1 MAPADGE
8 DLVTTKETANGVPA
22 PAQSLIRLDNIVK
35 TFAGTIANDGVA
47 FELRQG
53 EVHALLGENGAGK
66 TTLMNILYGLY
77 HADSG
82 DVYVRGQ
89 HVHFRSPADA
99 IKHGIG
105 MVHQSLRHIPTLT
118 VVENV
123 VLGLE
128 SGGLFL
134 DLDTARNRVREL
146 SDRYRLDIHP
156 DAPMWQLSVGQ
167 QQRVEILKALYRDIR
182 ILILDEP
189 TSMLTPYETEGLF
202 AFMAQMADEGHGI
215 VFISHKLDE
224 VLASCQRVTVMRD
237 GVDVETIEVPEDDQR
252 KAGTA
257 KQLARLMVGRDVVFR
272 IDKPPLDPGRVVVAI
287 QDLSSAGE
295 GEAQSLDGLSLE
307 VRRGEILGLAGVAG
321 NGQAEL
327 AEVLTGTRR
336 VDAGTVRLNDDDIP
350 GLSPRQII
358 GRGVAFIPENSREMA
373 ILTGFSVEENTAL
386 KVLDQPAMR
395 RGPFLRQDAIRSR
408 ARRLVAEFDVR
419 AASLQLP
426 AQRLS
431 GGNLQKLVLACE
443 LSRDPSLIIGAN
455 PTAGLDVGAA
465 EFVRNRLVEERGRG
479 KAILLISSDL
489 EELKAISDRIAVIFE
504 GRIVGIISPDDAD
517 DETMGLLMAG
527 AQRAHHAIGAVED
540 GANPFTQETQ
550 APSRDEPP
558 GAVKD
563 EGDHPHWRGSVER
576 IVRHLTDRSGW
587 VSLGSTVLAVV
598 LALLLVAAL
607 TAMLG
612 VSPMDAYRQ
621 LFQSAFGTKNGIA
634 ETLVRATPLMLAALG
649 IVISFRAAVWNI
661 GAEGQIYF
669 GALGATLAALFIP
682 GLPAPLHVFSSILVG
697 FLFGAA
703 WGAIPALMRVYRG
716 ANEVITTLML
726 NFVAIFLIGYL
737 VNWPLKDD
745 NFLVP
750 LPQSSPVPPS
760 ARLPDLIAGT
770 RAHSGIIIAVLCSA
784 LVWVLLWRM
793 AAGYRMRAVGA
804 NPAAAR
810 FGGINVSRQIVLAL
824 SLSGGMAGLAGVT
837 EVIGLRGVLTDTLSP
852 GYGFTAIAVALL
864 AGLHPAG
871 VIVSSVFLAALISGA
886 EGLQRNLG
894 IPSATIFII
903 QGLVLVFVI
912 ARRVL
917 MYRK

>member
-1 MAPADGE
+1 MAYADGE
-8 DLVTTKETANGVPA
+8 DIMTTEETAKRAPA
-22 PAQSLIRLDNIVK
+22 PAPSLIRLDNIVK

-47 FELRQG
+47 FELRGG

-82 DVYVRGQ
+82 DVYVGGQ
-89 HVHFRSPADA
+89 RVHFRSPADA

-128 SGGLFL
+128 SGGLLL
-134 DLDTARNRVREL
+134 DVDSARNRVRRL

-202 AFMAQMADEGHGI
+202 TFMAQMADEGHGI

-237 GVDVETIEVPEDDQR
+237 GVDVDTIVVPRGAEIR
-252 KAGTA
+252 AATA
-257 KQLARLMVGRDVVFR
+257 RRLARLMVGRDVVFR
-272 IDKPPLDPGRVVVAI
+272 IDKPPVDPGRVVVTI
-287 QDLSSAGE
+287 EDLGVAGE
-295 GEAQSLDGLSLE
+295 SDVKALDGLSLE

-336 VDAGTVRLNDDDIP
+336 AESGTVRLNDVDIS

-358 GRGVAFIPENSREMA
+358 SSGVAFVPEKARETA

-386 KVLDQPAMR
+386 KVLDQPAIR
-395 RGPFLRQDAIRSR
+395 RGPFLRQHAIKSR
-408 ARRLVAEFDVR
+408 ARSLVGEFDVR
-419 AASLQLP
+419 TASLQLP

-465 EFVRNRLVEERGRG
+465 EFVRNRLVDERGRG
-479 KAILLISSDL
+479 KAILLISSDV

-504 GRIVGIISPDDAD
+504 GRIAGVISPNDAD
-517 DETMGLLMAG
+517 DETIGLLMAG
-527 AQRAHHAIGAVED
+527 AQSAHHASGPVEEGD
-540 GANPFTQETQ
+540 NLFAQ
-550 APSRDEPP
+550 AAQATSGEEPP
-558 GAVKD
+558 GAVD
-563 EGDHPHWRGSVER
+563 EEGDHSHWRGSIER
-576 IVRHLTDRSGW
+576 LARRLTDRNGW
-587 VSLGSTVLAVV
+587 VSLGSTVLAVF
-598 LALLLVAAL
+598 LALLFIAAL
-607 TAMLG
+607 TAMLR
-612 VSPMDAYRQ
+612 VSPIDAYRQ
-621 LFQSAFGTKNGIA
+621 LFHSAFGTKNGIA

-682 GLPAPLHVFSSILVG
+682 GLPAPLHVFTSILVG

-703 WGAIPALMRVYRG
+703 WGAIPALMRVYRS

-760 ARLPDLIAGT
+760 ARLPDLIPGT
-770 RAHSGIIIAVLCSA
+770 RAHSGIIIAVFLSV
-784 LVWVLLWRM
+784 LVWLLLWRM

-804 NPAAAR
+804 NPRAAR

-824 SLSGGMAGLAGVT
+824 SLSGGMAGLAGVI

-871 VIVSSVFLAALISGA
+871 VIVSAVFLAALISGA

-917 MYRK
+917 ILRR

>member
-1 MAPADGE
+1 MTSEQGIRSSS
-8 DLVTTKETANGVPA
+8 GPA
-22 PAQSLIRLDNIVK
+22 PALIRMANIVK
-35 TFAGTIANDGVA
+35 TFAGTTANDRVR
-47 FELRQG
+47 FELRSG
-53 EVHALLGENGAGK
+53 EIHALLGENGAGK

-82 DVYVRGQ
+82 EVYVRDGL
-89 HVHFRSPADA
+89 VRFRSPADA

-105 MVHQSLRHIPTLT
+105 MVHQSLRHIPTIS

-123 VLGLE
+123 VLGMG
-128 SGGLFL
+128 SDGLFL
-134 DLDTARNRVREL
+134 DLDRARGRVREL
-146 SDRYRLDIHP
+146 SDRYRLDLDP
-156 DAPMWQLSVGQ
+156 DVPMWQLSVGQ
-167 QQRVEILKALYRDIR
+167 QQRVEILKALYRDVT

-237 GVDVETIEVPEDDQR
+237 GADVATIDVPEDGALR
-252 KAGTA
+252 AATA
-257 KQLARLMVGRDVVFR
+257 SRLARLMVGRDVIFH
-272 IDKPPLDPGRVVVAI
+272 IEKPPLEPGRVVIAI
-287 QDLSSAGE
+287 EELRVE
-295 GEAQSLDGLSLE
+295 GESGPLALNGLSLE
-307 VRRGEILGLAGVAG
+307 VRKGEILGLAGVAG

-327 AEVLTGTRR
+327 AEVLTGVRR
-336 VDAGTVRLNDDDIP
+336 PEAGSVHLNDDDIAR
-350 GLSPRQII
+350 LSPRQVAS
-358 GRGVAFIPENSREMA
+358 RGVAFIPEKPREMA

-386 KVLDQPAMR
+386 KVLDQPEIR
-395 RGPFLRQDAIRSR
+395 RGPFLRQDAIESR
-408 ARRLVAEFDVR
+408 AGRLVAEFDVR
-419 AASLQLP
+419 TASLGLP
-426 AQRLS
+426 AERLS

-443 LSRDPSLIIGAN
+443 LSRDPSLIIAAN

-465 EFVRNRLVEERGRG
+465 EFVRNRLVAERGRG
-479 KAILLISSDL
+479 KAVLLISSDL
-489 EELKAISDRIAVIFE
+489 EEVKAISDRIAVLFE
-504 GRIVGIISPDDAD
+504 GRIVGMVSPDDAD

-527 AQRAHHAIGAVED
+527 AHSTHEHVGTRGAGENVFPE
-540 GANPFTQETQ
+540 ESQ
-550 APSRDEPP
+550 APPETMAP
-558 GAVKD
+558 GAENGD
-563 EGDHPHWRGSVER
+563 EDCDRRRGRLEKL
-576 IVRHLTDRSGW
+576 VRRLSDRTAW
-587 VSLGSTVLAVV
+587 ISLGSTVVAVI
-598 LALLLVAAL
+598 LALLFIAVL

-612 VSPMDAYRQ
+612 VNPIDAYVQ
-621 LFQSAFGTKNGIA
+621 LFRSTFGTRNGIA
-634 ETLVRATPLMLAALG
+634 ETLVRASPLMLAALG
-649 IVISFRAAVWNI
+649 IVISFRASVWNI

-682 GLPAPLHVFSSILVG
+682 GLPAPLHVLSAISVG

-726 NFVAIFLIGYL
+726 NFVAVFLVGYL
-737 VNWPLKDD
+737 VNWPLRDD
-745 NFLVP
+745 DFLVP
-750 LPQSSPVPPS
+750 LPQSSPVPTS
-760 ARLPDLIAGT
+760 AWLPDLIAGT
-770 RAHSGIIIAVLCSA
+770 RAHSGIIIAVFFSV

-804 NPAAAR
+804 NPRASL

-824 SLSGGMAGLAGVT
+824 SLSGGMAGLAGVV

-871 VIVSSVFLAALISGA
+871 VIVAAFFLAALISGA

-903 QGLVLVFVI
+903 QGLVLIFVI
-912 ARRVL
+912 GRRVL
-917 MYRK
+917 VRER